1 MHWGDASDTCQIN
14 GVRLSLDQVL
24 LRLPVHGIR
33 VTVFLH
39 APLNLILLQVLL
51 SLDRKWLPEARRLL
65 RTLALQALLT
75 ENVAD
80 FIGVGFEVRAI
91 VGVDTDLVVIVVDS
105 HVALIKLLCD
115 INLLTSGW
123 DLIDWRM

>member
-1 MHWGDASDTCQIN
+1 M
-14 GVRLSLDQVL
+14 
-24 LRLPVHGIR
+24 
-33 VTVFLH
+33 
-39 APLNLILLQVLL
+39 LL